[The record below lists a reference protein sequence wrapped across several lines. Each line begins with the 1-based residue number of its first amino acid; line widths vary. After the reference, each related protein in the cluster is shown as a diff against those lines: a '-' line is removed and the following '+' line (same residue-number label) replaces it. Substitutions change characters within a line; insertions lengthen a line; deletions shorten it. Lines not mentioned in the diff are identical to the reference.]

1 MLVAMAGLDP
11 LGLVGL
17 PLEGGA
23 RAERALSESSWSSV
37 YRAVHGGKPCV
48 LRAFPGLDPAAS
60 VAWAVDVERLA
71 ANGAGTAGLV
81 AHGVATTA
89 RGEVPYVLTEWVDGP
104 TLAAEL
110 DLRTAAYPLAE
121 VASLVSALRRPFT
134 VAHELGIV
142 HGDVGPAALH
152 FDKREKSPVLRIV
165 DFGVARALAR
175 VPAASPYEPRHA
187 APEVIDASLGAV
199 GPEAD
204 VFALALTLMEAL
216 LPRLKRKTGPLAHR
230 KKKSL
235 EAADRPTPK
244 KLGLDLPPK
253 LAEALERAVAPR
265 PADRF
270 PDVVAFFDAL
280 AAVDPQFHVHVG
292 RRGAEPSKAPVS
304 SSASPKVATSSA
316 PGGVGL
322 APPPKVEALAAAA
335 PSPVAPA
342 GPEAF
347 RTRGASDPP
356 PPVRRSVPPP
366 GRGIEA
372 PLTFLKGP
380 SEPPPAQV
388 VVSAPLAPPPALP
401 RDLAP
406 LAEAAPEPSPPVSS
420 APGKRRA
427 PMGLASQS
435 ALLAAS
441 PGPAAEMPGPRA
453 APEAAPLEPLP
464 PSGEPSL
471 SAPAI
476 VPAPSAPLEG
486 MAAPVT
492 GMVALPGDGAA
503 PISAEVAPTSA
514 LAPPVMI
521 AAAPGEHGSPM
532 AVAEVAE
539 VAGMAPPFVG
549 AEQPVMGTAE
559 PSTSVTAPV
568 TGMAAPLEGAVAP
581 LEGLGAPAIGVVS
594 PAEVFSAPAEAFSPP
609 VTGVGA
615 PVTGVGAPV
624 EPSPVRPPTASM
636 LEPPPMPPMES
647 SRGLLLGGVAAAVV
661 AVVVGIVVVVGGRSK
676 PAPAEPAPAASATLA
691 SAPPSA
697 SAAPS
702 SMPSAPPADQ
712 GAAAPSAAPS
722 AAPPPG
728 PAPFDA
734 ASAKA
739 ALDAVPG
746 TQSECRKL
754 NGPRGKWKATVT
766 FEPTGAVSD
775 VELEKPFSRTPA
787 GKCVRDHL
795 KGAAVPA
802 FGGPAQKV
810 TTLVTIAVSGK

>member
-1 MLVAMAGLDP
+1 MAGLDP

-48 LRAFPGLDPAAS
+48 LRAFPGLDPEASAAC
-60 VAWAVDVERLA
+60 ARDVERLA
-71 ANGAGTAGLV
+71 SNGAGTPSLV
-81 AHGVATTA
+81 AHGVASTA
-89 RGEVPYVLTEWVDGP
+89 RGEVPYVVTEWVDGP

-121 VASLVSALRRPFT
+121 VASLASALRRPFT

-142 HGDVGPAALH
+142 HGDVGPSALH
-152 FDKREKSPVLRIV
+152 LDKREKSPVLRIV

-187 APEVIDASLGAV
+187 APEVVDSSLGAI

-204 VFALALTLMEAL
+204 VFALALTFMEAL

-235 EAADRPTPK
+235 EATDRPTPK

-253 LAEALERAVAPR
+253 LAEVLERAVASR
-265 PADRF
+265 PSERF

-280 AAVDPQFHVHVG
+280 AAVDAQFHVHVG
-292 RRGAEPSKAPVS
+292 RRGVEHTKPPASQP
-304 SSASPKVATSSA
+304 ASPKAPPSS
-316 PGGVGL
+316 PGGSGPIG
-322 APPPKVEALAAAA
+322 APPPKVEASVA
-335 PSPVAPA
+335 VAPPLGASA

-356 PPVRRSVPPP
+356 PPVRRSVPP

-380 SEPPPAQV
+380 SEPPPALV
-388 VVSAPLAPPPALP
+388 APSPLAAPAVP
-401 RDLAP
+401 RDLVP
-406 LAEAAPEPSPPVSS
+406 PSEAVPSELSPPVSS
-420 APGKRRA
+420 GTGKRRA

-435 ALLAAS
+435 GLFAASAAVADGRAAPEVTPHEPAAHHATESTTATTPAVLAPPSPGNAPSGPETAAPAPEMFPSAPEMSPSAPEMSPSAPGMSPGAPEVSLSAAGLSPSAFGMAAEPAPPS
-441 PGPAAEMPGPRA
+441 PGPAPGQGGAPAVGVEMPPVA
-453 APEAAPLEPLP
+453 A
-464 PSGEPSL
+464 
-471 SAPAI
+471 
-476 VPAPSAPLEG
+476 V
-486 MAAPVT
+486 
-492 GMVALPGDGAA
+492 
-503 PISAEVAPTSA
+503 
-514 LAPPVMI
+514 APPVGMEMPPVGMEMPPV
-521 AAAPGEHGSPM
+521 AA
-532 AVAEVAE
+532 
-539 VAGMAPPFVG
+539 MAPPVG
-549 AEQPVMGTAE
+549 VEMSPVA
-559 PSTSVTAPV
+559 
-568 TGMAAPLEGAVAP
+568 AVAP
-581 LEGLGAPAIGVVS
+581 PVVAVAPPVDLGPS
-594 PAEVFSAPAEAFSPP
+594 PA
-609 VTGVGA
+609 
-615 PVTGVGAPV
+615 
-624 EPSPVRPPTASM
+624 RPPTASM
-636 LEPPPMPPMES
+636 LEEPPLPPMES
-647 SRGLLLGGVAAAVV
+647 SRGLLLGAAGVAVL

-676 PAPAEPAPAASATLA
+676 PEPTAAEPVPSASTTVA

-697 SAAPS
+697 SVVPS
-702 SMPSAPPADQ
+702 SQPSASPS
-712 GAAAPSAAPS
+712 GESAAAPSAVPS

-728 PAPFDA
+728 PAGVAAFDA

-766 FEPTGAVSD
+766 FEPSGAVSD

-795 KGAAVPA
+795 KGATVPA
-802 FGGPAQKV
+802 FGGSAQKV

>member
-1 MLVAMAGLDP
+1 MAGLDP

-48 LRAFPGLDPAAS
+48 LRAFPGLDPEAS
-60 VAWAVDVERLA
+60 AECARDVERLA
-71 ANGAGTAGLV
+71 SNGAGTPSLV
-81 AHGVATTA
+81 AHGVASTA
-89 RGEVPYVLTEWVDGP
+89 RGEVPYVVTEWVDGP

-121 VASLVSALRRPFT
+121 VAQLASALRRPFT
-134 VAHELGIV
+134 AAHELGIV

-152 FDKREKSPVLRIV
+152 LDKREKSPVLRIV
-165 DFGVARALAR
+165 DFGIARALAR
-175 VPAASPYEPRHA
+175 VPSASPYEPRHA
-187 APEVIDASLGAV
+187 APEVVDASLGGV

-244 KLGLDLPPK
+244 KLGLELPPK
-253 LAEALERAVAPR
+253 LAEVLERAVAAR
-265 PADRF
+265 PSERF

-280 AAVDPQFHVHVG
+280 AAVDAQFHVHVG
-292 RRGAEPSKAPVS
+292 RRGVEHTKAPTSQPASAKAPPS
-304 SSASPKVATSSA
+304 SPEGAGLMASPA
-316 PGGVGL
+316 
-322 APPPKVEALAAAA
+322 PKVEVIAAAGSTA
-335 PSPVAPA
+335 SASVR
-342 GPEAF
+342 PEAF

-380 SEPPPAQV
+380 SEPPPAPAV
-388 VVSAPLAPPPALP
+388 VVEPLAPPPALP
-401 RDLAP
+401 RDLA
-406 LAEAAPEPSPPVSS
+406 LAPEVPSEPSPPVSS
-420 APGKRRA
+420 GTGKRRA

-435 ALLAAS
+435 ALLAVSAAPAEEKVEPRVAPEVAS
-441 PGPAAEMPGPRA
+441 P
-453 APEAAPLEPLP
+453 EPLL
-464 PSGEPSL
+464 PSVEPSL
-471 SAPAI
+471 PAAAI
-476 VPAPSAPLEG
+476 LATPSAPLEG
-486 MAAPVT
+486 AAETV
-492 GMVALPGDGAA
+492 PG
-503 PISAEVAPTSA
+503 V
-514 LAPPVMI
+514 
-521 AAAPGEHGSPM
+521 
-532 AVAEVAE
+532 
-539 VAGMAPPFVG
+539 
-549 AEQPVMGTAE
+549 
-559 PSTSVTAPV
+559 
-568 TGMAAPLEGAVAP
+568 AAPLETFAAPATVDVATAAPMVAP
-581 LEGLGAPAIGVVS
+581 VVVAP
-594 PAEVFSAPAEAFSPP
+594 APAEHGAPFPIAEPAP
-609 VTGVGA
+609 VTEMTSPFMGAAQPGMGSAESVTGIGGPILGASAPVEGAQTRLVDMGA
-615 PVTGVGAPV
+615 PVMGMGPPVESSVAPAMDRVGPV
-624 EPSPVRPPTASM
+624 EPPPARPPTASM

-647 SRGLLLGGVAAAVV
+647 SRGLLLGGVAVV
-661 AVVVGIVVVVGGRSK
+661 VLAVVVGIVVVVGGRSK
-676 PAPAEPAPAASATLA
+676 PEPTAAEPAPSASTTVA

-697 SAAPS
+697 SVGPS
-702 SMPSAPPADQ
+702 SQPSAPPP
-712 GAAAPSAAPS
+712 GESAAAPSDAPS
-722 AAPPPG
+722 ASPPAG
-728 PAPFDA
+728 PAAFDA

-754 NGPRGKWKATVT
+754 NGPRGKWKATAT

-795 KGAAVPA
+795 KGATVPA

>member
-1 MLVAMAGLDP
+1 MAGLDP

-48 LRAFPGLDPAAS
+48 LRAFPGLDPEASAAC
-60 VAWAVDVERLA
+60 ARDVERLA
-71 ANGAGTAGLV
+71 SNGAGTPSLV

-89 RGEVPYVLTEWVDGP
+89 RGEVPYVVTEWVDGP

-121 VASLVSALRRPFT
+121 VASLASALRRPFT

-152 FDKREKSPVLRIV
+152 IDKREKSPVLRIV

-175 VPAASPYEPRHA
+175 VPAATPYEPRHA
-187 APEVIDASLGAV
+187 APEVVDSSLGAI

-204 VFALALTLMEAL
+204 VFALALTFMEAL

-235 EAADRPTPK
+235 EVADRPTPK

-253 LAEALERAVAPR
+253 LAEVLERAVASR
-265 PADRF
+265 PSERF

-280 AAVDPQFHVHVG
+280 AAVDAQFHVHVG
-292 RRGAEPSKAPVS
+292 RRGVEHPKAPAS
-304 SSASPKVATSSA
+304 QPASPKAPPSS
-316 PGGVGL
+316 PGGAGL
-322 APPPKVEALAAAA
+322 VAASPPKVEAIAAAT
-335 PSPVAPA
+335 PPPVASA

-356 PPVRRSVPPP
+356 PPVRRSVPP

-380 SEPPPAQV
+380 SEPPPAPV
-388 VVSAPLAPPPALP
+388 VVTEPLAPPPALP
-401 RDLAP
+401 RDLALVP
-406 LAEAAPEPSPPVSS
+406 EIPSEPSPPVSS
-420 APGKRRA
+420 GTGKRRA

-441 PGPAAEMPGPRA
+441 AAPAEEKVEPRVAPEVASPEPLLPSVEPTLPAA
-453 APEAAPLEPLP
+453 
-464 PSGEPSL
+464 
-471 SAPAI
+471 AI
-476 VPAPSAPLEG
+476 VAPPSAPLEG
-486 MAAPVT
+486 AQEKVPGVADPLETFAAPATVDVAKVAPMVAPVVVAPAPAEHGAPLALAEPAPVT
-492 GMVALPGDGAA
+492 EMTSPFMGAA
-503 PISAEVAPTSA
+503 Q
-514 LAPPVMI
+514 
-521 AAAPGEHGSPM
+521 PGM
-532 AVAEVAE
+532 
-539 VAGMAPPFVG
+539 GM
-549 AEQPVMGTAE
+549 AE
-559 PSTSVTAPV
+559 PSTGMGGPFLGSSAPV
-568 TGMAAPLEGAVAP
+568 EGAHTP
-581 LEGLGAPAIGVVS
+581 LADMGAPVMGRATPVM
-594 PAEVFSAPAEAFSPP
+594 APVGP
-609 VTGVGA
+609 VETSGA
-615 PVTGVGAPV
+615 PVTVPVAPV
-624 EPSPVRPPTASM
+624 DPAPPRPPTASM

-647 SRGLLLGGVAAAVV
+647 SRGLLLGGAAAAVL

-676 PAPAEPAPAASATLA
+676 PNPTPTSEPAPSASTTVA

-697 SAAPS
+697 SVAPS
-702 SMPSAPPADQ
+702 SQPSASPS
-712 GAAAPSAAPS
+712 GESAAVPSEVPS

-728 PAPFDA
+728 PAGVAAFDA

-795 KGAAVPA
+795 KGATVPA
-802 FGGPAQKV
+802 FGGAAQKV